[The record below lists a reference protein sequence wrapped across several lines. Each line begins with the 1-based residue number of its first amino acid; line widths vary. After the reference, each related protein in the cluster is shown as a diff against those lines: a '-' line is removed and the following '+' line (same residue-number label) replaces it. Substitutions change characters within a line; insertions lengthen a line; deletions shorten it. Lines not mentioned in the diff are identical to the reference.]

1 MKTRFLL
8 FGLVFA
14 AIVFLF
20 KRLLDT
26 QEKLVIAE
34 AELTKLQREQAAIEE
49 TFTEAN
55 ARYEDYNAANPL
67 PDDPDR
73 KMRIAMLDAILGADA
88 REELGEN
95 YLDEEE
101 ES

>member
-34 AELTKLQREQAAIEE
+34 AELTKLQREQSVYEQA
-49 TFTEAN
+49 FSEAN
-55 ARYEDYNAANPL
+55 QRHQDYAAEHPQ
-67 PDDPDR
+67 PDDPDK
-73 KMRIAMLDAILGADA
+73 KMRVAMLDAIFSADA

-95 YLDEEE
+95 YLDAEED
-101 ES
+101 S